1 MRELFRLGEVRGNYW
16 EGGENSSKAF
26 IGLFGAIN

>member
-1 MRELFRLGEVRGNYW
+1 MKELFLFGEAMGISW
-16 EGGENSSKAF
+16 EMGENSSKAF

>member
-1 MRELFRLGEVRGNYW
+1 MREFFLLGEGRGSYW
-16 EGGENSSKAF
+16 DGGENSSKAF